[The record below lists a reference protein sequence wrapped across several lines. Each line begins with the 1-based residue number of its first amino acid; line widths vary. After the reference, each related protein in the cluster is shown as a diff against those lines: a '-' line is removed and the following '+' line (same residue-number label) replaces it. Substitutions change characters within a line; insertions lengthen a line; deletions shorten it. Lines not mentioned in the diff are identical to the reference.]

1 MKTFSPHKL
10 VLFKMKDCAPCL
22 NASMTLD
29 KVIHKH
35 PEFVPYSSQ
44 LWKEN
49 HPSLV
54 ATYELELF
62 PTLIILNSDLDE
74 INRITGSK
82 NLTEDFWWK
91 ILTSIHHSET
101 Q

>member
-1 MKTFSPHKL
+1 
-10 VLFKMKDCAPCL
+10 
-22 NASMTLD
+22 MTLD

-35 PEFVPYSSQ
+35 PEFVPYTSQ

-54 ATYELELF
+54 ESYELELF